1 MKPLLLMRALLF
13 VRPLLALMFVCMATF
28 AAAAGY
34 PDRPVKLIVSLPP
47 GSGADTTARFLAK
60 HLGDKFGQPFVV
72 ENRPGADS
80 FIAARAVIAAP
91 ADGYTV
97 FVASN
102 SPMVTNVAVFR
113 RLPYDALKDFQ
124 PLARIARFPMVLV
137 VPAAS
142 PFMSLQD
149 LVAAARKAPGKL
161 NFGSGTAT
169 YRVALEL
176 LHERNQIKA
185 TAVPY
190 KGTSAAMADLAGG
203 TIDYTMAEVSAVLPL
218 VRGGKV
224 RALAVAAAER
234 IKELPDVPT
243 VGESGTPG
251 YESYAWTGAFF
262 PAGVPEPV
270 LLRMSRAIKEL
281 MDSDEA
287 SAFIASL
294 GGTPFYGAP
303 KPFGEFQR
311 DEIEKAKHIVKTAN
325 IGYED

>member
-1 MKPLLLMRALLF
+1 MKT
-13 VRPLLALMFVCMATF
+13 PLLARWLLALSLGCAATL

-34 PDRPVKLIVSLPP
+34 PDKPVKMIVSLPP
-47 GSGADTTARFLAK
+47 GSGADTTARFLAR
-60 HLGDKFGQPFVV
+60 HLTEKLGQPFLV

-80 FIAARAVIAAP
+80 FIAARAVATAP
-91 ADGYTV
+91 ADGYTM

-113 RLPYDALKDFQ
+113 QLPYDAVKDFQ

-137 VPAAS
+137 VPASS
-142 PFMSLQD
+142 PFKTLQD
-149 LVAAARKAPGKL
+149 LVAAARLAPGKL

-190 KGTSAAMADLAGG
+190 KGTSAAMTDLAGG
-203 TIDYTMAEVSAVLPL
+203 NIDYTMAEVSAVMPL

-224 RALAVAAAER
+224 RALAVAATER
-234 IKELPDVPT
+234 IKELPQVPT
-243 VGESGTPG
+243 VSESGTPG
-251 YESYAWTGAFF
+251 YESYAWTGVFF

-270 LLRMSRAIKEL
+270 LNRASQAIRAL
-281 MDSDEA
+281 MESDEA
-287 SAFIASL
+287 KAFITL
-294 GGTPFYGAP
+294 QGGAVFYSAP
-303 KPFGEFQR
+303 QAFGEFQR
-311 DEIEKAKHIVKTAN
+311 AEIEKTRRIVKTAN

>member
-1 MKPLLLMRALLF
+1 MTPHFLLRW
-13 VRPLLALMFVCMATF
+13 LLAVSIGCAATL
-28 AAAAGY
+28 AGAAGY
-34 PDRPVKLIVSLPP
+34 PEKPVKLIVSLPP

-60 HLGDKFGQPFVV
+60 HLNEKFGQPFLV

-80 FIAARAVIAAP
+80 FIAARAVASAP
-91 ADGYTV
+91 PDGYTM

-113 RLPYDALKDFQ
+113 QLPYDAVKDFQ

-137 VPAAS
+137 VPASS
-142 PFMSLQD
+142 PFKSLQD
-149 LVAAARKAPGKL
+149 LVAAARLAPGKL

-190 KGTSAAMADLAGG
+190 KGTSAAMTDLAGG
-203 TIDYTMAEVSAVLPL
+203 NIDYTMAEVSAVLPL

-224 RALAVAAAER
+224 RALAVAATER
-234 IKELPDVPT
+234 IKELPQVPT
-243 VGESGTPG
+243 VTESGTPG
-251 YESYAWTGAFF
+251 YESYAWTGVFF
-262 PAGVPEPV
+262 PAGVPELV
-270 LLRMSRAIKEL
+270 LARMSQAIGEL
-281 MDSDEA
+281 MESDEA
-287 SAFIASL
+287 KVFIASL
-294 GGTPFYGAP
+294 GGAVFYGAP
-303 KPFGEFQR
+303 QPFGEFQR
-311 DEIEKAKHIVKTAN
+311 AEIEKARRIVKTAN

>member
-1 MKPLLLMRALLF
+1 MNTPLIR
-13 VRPLLALMFVCMATF
+13 RWLLALSLCCAAMLAT
-28 AAAAGY
+28 AAGY
-34 PDRPVKLIVSLPP
+34 PDKPVKMIVSLPP
-47 GSGADTTARFLAK
+47 GSGADTTARFLAR
-60 HLGDKFGQPFVV
+60 HLTEKLGQPFLV

-80 FIAARAVIAAP
+80 FIAARAVATAP
-91 ADGYTV
+91 ADGYTM

-113 RLPYDALKDFQ
+113 QLPYDALKDFQ

-137 VPAAS
+137 VPASS
-142 PFMSLQD
+142 PFKTLQD
-149 LVAAARKAPGKL
+149 LVAAARQAPGKL

-169 YRVALEL
+169 YRVALEM

-190 KGTSAAMADLAGG
+190 KGTSAAMTDLAGG
-203 TIDYTMAEVSAVLPL
+203 NIDYTMAEVSAVMPL

-224 RALAVAAAER
+224 RALAVAANER
-234 IKELPDVPT
+234 IKELPQVPT

-251 YESYAWTGAFF
+251 YESYAWTGVFF

-270 LLRMSRAIKEL
+270 LTRASQAIREL
-281 MDSDEA
+281 MESDEA
-287 SAFIASL
+287 RAFITL
-294 GGTPFYGAP
+294 QGGAVFYGAP
-303 KPFGEFQR
+303 QAFGEFQR
-311 DEIEKAKHIVKTAN
+311 AEIEKTRRIVKTAN

>member
-1 MKPLLLMRALLF
+1 MKNHFLKRWLVALSLGC
-13 VRPLLALMFVCMATF
+13 VAMLT
-28 AAAAGY
+28 AAAGY
-34 PDRPVKLIVSLPP
+34 PDKSVKLIVSLPP

-60 HLGDKFGQPFVV
+60 HLTDKFNQPFVV

-80 FIAARAVIAAP
+80 FIAARAVATAP
-91 ADGYTV
+91 PDGYTM

-113 RLPYDALKDFQ
+113 KLPYDAVKDFQ

-137 VPAAS
+137 VPANS
-142 PFMSLQD
+142 PFKNLQD
-149 LVAAARKAPGKL
+149 LVAAARLAPGKL

-190 KGTSAAMADLAGG
+190 KGTSAAMTDLAGG
-203 TIDYTMAEVSAVLPL
+203 NIDYTMAEVSAVMPL
-218 VRGGKV
+218 VHGGRV

-234 IKELPDVPT
+234 IKELPQVPT

-251 YESYAWTGAFF
+251 YESYAWTGVFF

-270 LLRMSRAIKEL
+270 LTRMSQAIKEV
-281 MDSDEA
+281 MEGNEA
-287 SAFIASL
+287 QAFIASL

-303 KPFGEFQR
+303 QQFGEFQR
-311 DEIEKAKHIVKTAN
+311 TEIEKAKQVVKAAHIA
-325 IGYED
+325 YED

>member
-1 MKPLLLMRALLF
+1 MTSNSIRHG
-13 VRPLLALMFVCMATF
+13 LLALCLGFSATLVF
-28 AAAAGY
+28 AAY
-34 PDRPVKLIVSLPP
+34 PDKPVKLIVSLPP

-60 HLGDKFGQPFVV
+60 HLTIKFNQPFLV

-80 FIAARAVIAAP
+80 FIAARAVASSP
-91 ADGYTV
+91 ADGYTI

-113 RLPYDALKDFQ
+113 SLPYDAVKDFQ

-137 VPAAS
+137 VPMAS
-142 PFMSLQD
+142 PFQNLQD
-149 LVAAARKAPGKL
+149 LVASAKAAPGKL

-176 LHERNQIKA
+176 LHERNQIKS

-203 TIDYTMAEVSAVLPL
+203 TIDYTMAEVSAVMPL

-224 RALAVAAAER
+224 RALAVATADR
-234 IKELPDVPT
+234 IKELPQTLT
-243 VGESGTPG
+243 VAESGTLD
-251 YESYAWTGAFF
+251 YEAYAWTGTFF
-262 PAGVPEPV
+262 PAGVPV
-270 LLRMSRAIKEL
+270 SILATMSKAIEEL
-281 MDSDEA
+281 MQGEEA
-287 SAFIASL
+287 KAFIGAL
-294 GGTPFYGAP
+294 GGAVFYGAP
-303 KPFGEFQR
+303 QPFGEFQR
-311 DEIEKAKHIVKTAN
+311 AEIEKTKRIVKTAN